1 MVCDGV
7 YASALPVKHVVRP
20 RLSSEISNCNRYVLY
35 NHDNIAKRHVRLL
48 QLTSTNSPGLRVWQ
62 HTVPSGILV
71 TVPYVDSVVPY
82 ACSLNRGGM
91 KRSTLGTTAS
101 LEEAIRVGEAVFRE
115 ALEKSATCPK
125 AAEVPRAPTTLADA
139 LAAAQNR
146 DEEKRKRE
154 LLKKDVKTKGKQA
167 TPLALAAEQGA
178 PTPGLSIGNVNDASA
193 FWMYAEVWQTSIR
206 SMLQ

>member
-1 MVCDGV
+1 MC
-7 YASALPVKHVVRP
+7 AF
-20 RLSSEISNCNRYVLY
+20 SSEK
-35 NHDNIAKRHVRLL
+35 H
-48 QLTSTNSPGLRVWQ
+48 NSPALRAWQ
-62 HTVPSGILV
+62 HTVPSGNLIILSH
-71 TVPYVDSVVPY
+71 VDLVISY
-82 ACSLNRGGM
+82 ACSLKRGGM

-139 LAAAQNR
+139 LAAVQNR
-146 DEEKRKRE
+146 DEERRKRD

-193 FWMYAEVWQTSIR
+193 FWMYAEVWQTSICR
-206 SMLQ
+206 MLQ